1 MFVSAIEVFLVPSK
15 QGAPLRAEWLE
26 LLVERLYFILT
37 KYRAAPTL
45 PTSPY
50 PLYPPYPVYPSY
62 HSCPP
67 HPPYLSLPPL
77 TPLRFL
83 NLMRRDLGAP
93 GLPPKP
99 ERPKLDDLL
108 AQARR
113 GLETHA
119 RLGGDYV
126 QRWMDPKAS
135 SELSKGAV
143 RSVQSLCVR
152 LHSLGYCT
160 LQLGVLSQLVDARW
174 AGVQARRTFYGREAR
189 PAPVTVLSNG
199 APEAVAAT
207 IDLMCEFIGAKV
219 PPPPTSTSLP
229 TTTTI
234 TTTTTTSPPHP
245 TTPHPPPSPAQVVHE
260 DLRQHLHDGLYV
272 ERLKDEE
279 RRGELWPRLSSHS
292 PPLLVRAARPAAR
305 RQYSHVHVVEAVTP
319 IP

>member
-1 MFVSAIEVFLVPSK
+1 
-15 QGAPLRAEWLE
+15 
-26 LLVERLYFILT
+26 
-37 KYRAAPTL
+37 
-45 PTSPY
+45 
-50 PLYPPYPVYPSY
+50 
-62 HSCPP
+62 
-67 HPPYLSLPPL
+67 
-77 TPLRFL
+77 
-83 NLMRRDLGAP
+83 MRRDLGAP

-113 GLETHA
+113 GLETQA
-119 RLGGDYV
+119 RLEWDNV

-143 RSVQSLCVR
+143 RTVQSLCVR

-219 PPPPTSTSLP
+219 S
-229 TTTTI
+229 
-234 TTTTTTSPPHP
+234 PHP
-245 TTPHPPPSPAQVVHE
+245 RYHHHHHHHLLLLLLLLLHTPPL
-260 DLRQHLHDGLYV
+260 D
-272 ERLKDEE
+272 
-279 RRGELWPRLSSHS
+279 HS
-292 PPLLVRAARPAAR
+292 PRHRLPRWCTR
-305 RQYSHVHVVEAVTP
+305 
-319 IP
+319 I

>member
-1 MFVSAIEVFLVPSK
+1 
-15 QGAPLRAEWLE
+15 
-26 LLVERLYFILT
+26 
-37 KYRAAPTL
+37 
-45 PTSPY
+45 
-50 PLYPPYPVYPSY
+50 
-62 HSCPP
+62 
-67 HPPYLSLPPL
+67 
-77 TPLRFL
+77 
-83 NLMRRDLGAP
+83 MRRDLGAP

-113 GLETHA
+113 GLETQA
-119 RLGGDYV
+119 RLEWDNV

-143 RSVQSLCVR
+143 RTVQSLCVR

-219 PPPPTSTSLP
+219 S
-229 TTTTI
+229 
-234 TTTTTTSPPHP
+234 PHP
-245 TTPHPPPSPAQVVHE
+245 RYHHHHHHHLLLLLLLQKKGKRRLCRKAWRTHTQCSGWQLIPPRVKSGRPSASSLGLTTPTKIGKRACSAQ
-260 DLRQHLHDGLYV
+260 R
-272 ERLKDEE
+272 
-279 RRGELWPRLSSHS
+279 
-292 PPLLVRAARPAAR
+292 
-305 RQYSHVHVVEAVTP
+305 T
-319 IP
+319 